1 MSLSVNNAFS
11 ARGVSRRRV
20 LRNTLA
26 LAGSFCLAS
35 PHLAWAAPEIDGAL
49 NERFMR
55 LSGLLVNHQLDEEVG
70 RKMAIHA
77 ARHFKQLETLIDELL
92 ATAEGRKARRVEAFF
107 DDVPE
112 GPARELAYWIIAAWY
127 SGSSDSSPEATLFTY
142 ERALTYQTT
151 LDMTPIPS
159 FGLSAPNGWQIASA
173 PLDALPDF

>member
-1 MSLSVNNAFS
+1 MNDASS
-11 ARGVSRRRV
+11 ARGASRRRV

-26 LAGSFCLAS
+26 LAGSFCLVS
-35 PHLAWAAPEIDGAL
+35 PCLAWAAPEVDGAL
-49 NERFMR
+49 HERFMR
-55 LSGLLVNHQLDEEVG
+55 LSGLLVNHQLDDEVG
-70 RKMAIHA
+70 MKMAIHA
-77 ARHFKQLETLIDELL
+77 SRHFNQFEALIDELL
-92 ATAEGRKARRVEAFF
+92 TTAEAREARRVEAFF

-127 SGSSDSSPEATLFTY
+127 SGSSDASPEATLFTY

-151 LDMTPIPS
+151 LDMVPIPS